1 MPHAAARRR
10 EAPVLAP
17 WGTGAVLVAVVVC
30 LLHVMCGA
38 GAAGPAQ
45 WQAPERPVAV
55 AAGDPA
61 PDSGSGSGS
70 GSHHHP
76 ASPARR
82 AGAHMG
88 PQQRAVPPCGQASA
102 AWAPLPQA
110 PAGSPRGPGRDA
122 WPPAG
127 SALPHTV
134 LRC

>member
-1 MPHAAARRR
+1 MPQAAAHRR
-10 EAPVLAP
+10 AVPVLAP

-30 LLHVMCGA
+30 LLHVLCGA

-55 AAGDPA
+55 AAGDPS
-61 PDSGSGSGS
+61 PDS

-76 ASPARR
+76 DSPARR
-82 AGAHMG
+82 AGGHMG
-88 PQQRAVPPCGQASA
+88 PQHRAVPPCGQASA
-102 AWAPLPQA
+102 AWAPLPEA
-110 PAGSPRGPGRDA
+110 PAGSSRGPGREA